1 MQQETIVRKLIDLQ
15 TIQLKVVCEVK
26 QISET
31 SQWRRV
37 DMIIKGKYM
46 GLATINL
53 SEDETLKQVKYW
65 EKIHVANHD

>member
-31 SQWRRV
+31 SQ
-37 DMIIKGKYM
+37 
-46 GLATINL
+46 
-53 SEDETLKQVKYW
+53 
-65 EKIHVANHD
+65 